1 MIRKTVL
8 LAFAVISC
16 ASVVLYFWKRHSVSR
31 EDLGIAPQETAEN
44 CTRASLPFYHPY
56 NQELAAN
63 DYLLYAVASLN
74 AYEDPEI
81 TRFVVERF
89 DPTFKEIKMGEHNNL
104 HYKVYLNDGDKP
116 QVIVAFRGTRL
127 GSVAD
132 WIANLSWITGLLPIS
147 TAYDAARPEFRAIR
161 ALVKERLGDRDV
173 GYVTT
178 GHSLGGGIAQHIAY
192 GFPCV
197 SAVVFDT
204 SFVTNAY
211 YYKQPYEPVTVHL
224 HDRGDELTKLRRTF
238 WAEEDS
244 ERYRWYPLDLVPL
257 GRMKH
262 EIMRFAVGMAG
273 MTTNC
278 QLGAPSRCQIPA
290 TDTKAQNLYCPTFGV
305 RDRICQPVLDR
316 LKPRG

>member
-56 NQELAAN
+56 NQELVAN

-116 QVIVAFRGTRL
+116 QVIVAFRGT
-127 GSVAD
+127 
-132 WIANLSWITGLLPIS
+132 
-147 TAYDAARPEFRAIR
+147 
-161 ALVKERLGDRDV
+161 
-173 GYVTT
+173 
-178 GHSLGGGIAQHIAY
+178 
-192 GFPCV
+192 
-197 SAVVFDT
+197 
-204 SFVTNAY
+204 
-211 YYKQPYEPVTVHL
+211 
-224 HDRGDELTKLRRTF
+224 DE
-238 WAEEDS
+238 E
-244 ERYRWYPLDLVPL
+244 
-257 GRMKH
+257 G
-262 EIMRFAVGMAG
+262 
-273 MTTNC
+273 
-278 QLGAPSRCQIPA
+278 
-290 TDTKAQNLYCPTFGV
+290 
-305 RDRICQPVLDR
+305 
-316 LKPRG
+316 